1 MAATIINV
9 WRSERR
15 RRKSAYEERGKTGHV
30 FLGERKLRMTA
41 ILTAA
46 PLHRLV
52 LLILVLP
59 TPGEWAFM
67 VCFLSFASAF
77 CEFLVAAFRR
87 VNFNSR
93 DAFRVT
99 I

>member
-9 WRSERR
+9 WRSE
-15 RRKSAYEERGKTGHV
+15 ERGKTGRV

-46 PLHRLV
+46 PLHLLV
-52 LLILVLP
+52 LLILVF